1 VGTWTVWL
9 IALTWSVAVASSPV
23 LPPNTDVFLT
33 TEVGTIVGVGT
44 ATGSGA
50 FEIRI
55 LEGFSGPARLTL
67 VAPGAVSVF
76 DVMVRGRDRQLP
88 EGDLQLLDGTSVLAS
103 WRSGGVVVLV
113 VWSEA
118 PAAAGRAPGMDGRAP
133 GMDGRAPGIEGS
145 NASETGRENA
155 NPRASEGGNPSP
167 GEANPRSGEENPGR
181 RP

>member
-1 VGTWTVWL
+1 MSTWIVWL

-23 LPPNTDVFLT
+23 LPPDAEIFLT

-44 ATGSGA
+44 TTGSGA

-76 DVMVRGRDRQLP
+76 DVVVRGRDPLLL
-88 EGDLQLLDGTSVLAS
+88 EGDLQLPDGTSVLAS
-103 WRSGGVVVLV
+103 WRSGGGVVLV

-118 PAAAGRAPGMDGRAP
+118 PAAGV
-133 GMDGRAPGIEGS
+133 RAPGIRGS
-145 NASETGRENA
+145 NASETGLDHA

-181 RP
+181 KP

>member
-23 LPPNTDVFLT
+23 LPPDAEVFLT

-44 ATGSGA
+44 TTGAGA

-55 LEGFSGPARLTL
+55 LQGFSGPARLTV
-67 VAPGAVSVF
+67 VAPGAVSVL
-76 DVMVRGRDRQLP
+76 DVVVRGRDPLLP
-88 EGDLQLLDGTSVLAS
+88 EGDLQLPDGTSVLAS
-103 WRSGGVVVLV
+103 WRSGGGVVLV

-118 PAAAGRAPGMDGRAP
+118 PATGV
-133 GMDGRAPGIEGS
+133 RAPGIRGS
-145 NASETGRENA
+145 TASETGLEHA

-167 GEANPRSGEENPGR
+167 GEANPRSGDENPGR
-181 RP
+181 KP

>member
-23 LPPNTDVFLT
+23 LPPDAEIFLT

-44 ATGSGA
+44 TTGRGA

-76 DVMVRGRDRQLP
+76 DVVVRGRDPLLP
-88 EGDLQLLDGTSVLAS
+88 EGDLQLPDGTSVLAA
-103 WRSGGVVVLV
+103 WRSGGGVVLV

-118 PAAAGRAPGMDGRAP
+118 TGVRAP

-145 NASETGRENA
+145 NASETGLDHA
-155 NPRASEGGNPSP
+155 NPRASEGGSQSP
-167 GEANPRSGEENPGR
+167 GEANPRSGDENPGR

>member
-1 VGTWTVWL
+1 MGTWTVWL
-9 IALTWSVAVASSPV
+9 IALMWSVAVAASPV
-23 LPPNTDVFLT
+23 PPPDTEVFLT

-44 ATGSGA
+44 ATGSGV

-76 DVMVRGRDRQLP
+76 DVLVRGRDALLP
-88 EGDLQLLDGTSVLAS
+88 EGDLQLPDGTSLLAS
-103 WRSGGVVVLV
+103 WRSGGGVVLV

-118 PAAAGRAPGMDGRAP
+118 PAVGVRAQGV
-133 GMDGRAPGIEGS
+133 DGRAPGIEGS

-155 NPRASEGGNPSP
+155 NPRASEGGNP
-167 GEANPRSGEENPGR
+167 RSGEENPGR
-181 RP
+181 KP

>member
-9 IALTWSVAVASSPV
+9 IALTWSVAIASSPV
-23 LPPNTDVFLT
+23 LPPDAEIFLT

-44 ATGSGA
+44 TTGGGA

-76 DVMVRGRDRQLP
+76 DVVVRGRDPLLP
-88 EGDLQLLDGTSVLAS
+88 EGDLQLPDGTSVLAS
-103 WRSGGVVVLV
+103 WRSGGGVVVV
-113 VWSEA
+113 VWSEV
-118 PAAAGRAPGMDGRAP
+118 PAAGVRAPGT
-133 GMDGRAPGIEGS
+133 DGRAPGIEGS

-155 NPRASEGGNPSP
+155 NPRASEGGNP
-167 GEANPRSGEENPGR
+167 RSGEKNPGR
-181 RP
+181 KP

>member
-1 VGTWTVWL
+1 MGTWTVWL
-9 IALTWSVAVASSPV
+9 IALVWSVAVAASPV
-23 LPPNTDVFLT
+23 LPPDTEVFLT
-33 TEVGTIVGVGT
+33 TEIGTIVGIGT
-44 ATGSGA
+44 TNGSGA

-76 DVMVRGRDRQLP
+76 DVVVRGRDPLLP

-103 WRSGGVVVLV
+103 WRSGGGVVLV

-118 PAAAGRAPGMDGRAP
+118 PPEGV
-133 GMDGRAPGIEGS
+133 RAPGIEGS

-155 NPRASEGGNPSP
+155 NPRASEGGNP
-167 GEANPRSGEENPGR
+167 RSGEENPGR